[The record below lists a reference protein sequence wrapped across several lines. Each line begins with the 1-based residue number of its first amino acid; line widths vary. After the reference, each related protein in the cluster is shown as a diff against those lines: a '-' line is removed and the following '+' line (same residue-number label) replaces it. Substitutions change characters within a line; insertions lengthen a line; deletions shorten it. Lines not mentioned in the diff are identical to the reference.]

1 MQIVNM
7 QTEDSLNI
15 VGDYFEGNSKA
26 VILLHMFQKTKLS
39 WRSFAEKLNGDGY
52 SVLSIDF
59 RGHGES
65 DDNWKNF
72 VEKDFINMIQDV
84 KAAKAFLKMYGIK
97 EIGIIG
103 ASIGANIALNYSIE
117 DEDVR
122 FVVLLSPGMNYKGIN
137 IENSDFNR
145 PILIVVSKDDV
156 QSFNDSKEILENIS
170 NEDKKIALFENA
182 GHGTDMFKDSK
193 LEPLLIKFVK
203 KNL

>member
-15 VGDYFEGNSKA
+15 VGDYFEGNTKA

-39 WRSFAEKLNGDGY
+39 WRSFAEKLNKEGY
-52 SVLSIDF
+52 SVLAIDL
-59 RGHGES
+59 RGHGDS

-72 VEKDFINMIQDV
+72 VEKDFVNMTEDV
-84 KAAKAFLKMYGIK
+84 KAARASLKMYGVT

-103 ASIGANIALNYSIE
+103 ASIGANTALNYSME
-117 DEDVR
+117 DGEIR
-122 FVVLLSPGMNYKGIN
+122 FLVLLSPGVNYKGIN
-137 IENSDFNR
+137 IEDSDFDG
-145 PILIVVSKDDV
+145 PVLIVASKDDV
-156 QSFNDSKEILENIS
+156 QSFNDSQELYERLSSKEKN
-170 NEDKKIALFENA
+170 FEIFEKA

-193 LEPLLIKFVK
+193 LEPLLIEFAK

>member
-15 VGDYFEGNSKA
+15 VGDYFEGNSKGI
-26 VILLHMFQKTKLS
+26 ILLHMFQKTKLS
-39 WRSFAEKLNGDGY
+39 WRTFAEKLNKEGY
-52 SVLSIDF
+52 SVLAIDF

-72 VEKDFINMIQDV
+72 VEKDFVNMVEDV
-84 KAAKAFLKMYGIK
+84 KAAKAFLKIHGIT

-103 ASIGANIALNYSIE
+103 ASIGANTALNYGME

-122 FVVLLSPGMNYKGIN
+122 FAVLLSPGMNYKGI
-137 IENSDFNR
+137 ELEHSDFDR
-145 PILIVVSKDDV
+145 PVLIVASKDDA
-156 QSFNDSKEILENIS
+156 QSFNDSKEIYNQLRSKE
-170 NEDKKIALFENA
+170 KQLKIFEKN
-182 GHGTDMFKDSK
+182 GHGTDMFKNPE
-193 LEPLLIKFVK
+193 LEPLLIEFVK